1 MLDQIKEQNKCIRE
15 LLFTVLETLSGVLV
29 AGALIL
35 IFFGTWVTTGGF
47 IVGFISAV
55 VTAAIAFV
63 AFAFTFGI
71 LFMMMDIKENS
82 ERTAVA
88 MEKLA
93 GMTEASQKAAAKP
106 ASSKTA
112 AKPIA
117 KPAVKKAAPKKVAT
131 KKPVAKKAPAKKPA
145 TKKAPA
151 KKK

>member
-1 MLDQIKEQNKCIRE
+1 MLDQIKEQNKCIRD
-15 LLFTVLETLSGVLV
+15 LLFTVLETLSGVL
-29 AGALIL
+29 
-35 IFFGTWVTTGGF
+35 
-47 IVGFISAV
+47 
-55 VTAAIAFV
+55 V

-93 GMTEASQKAAAKP
+93 GMTAAAQ
-106 ASSKTA
+106 KTE

-117 KPAVKKAAPKKVAT
+117 KPTAAPAVKKAAPKTVAKKAAPA
-131 KKPVAKKAPAKKPA
+131 KKPAAKKAPAKKPA
-145 TKKAPA
+145 PKKPAAKKAPA

>member
-35 IFFGTWVTTGGF
+35 IFFGTWITTGGF

-55 VTAAIAFV
+55 VTVAIAFV

-93 GMTEASQKAAAKP
+93 GMTAAAQKTETKP
-106 ASSKTA
+106 TA
-112 AKPIA
+112 A
-117 KPAVKKAAPKKVAT
+117 PAVKKAAPAKKAT
-131 KKPVAKKAPAKKPA
+131 AKKAPAKKPA
-145 TKKAPA
+145 AKKPAAKKAPA